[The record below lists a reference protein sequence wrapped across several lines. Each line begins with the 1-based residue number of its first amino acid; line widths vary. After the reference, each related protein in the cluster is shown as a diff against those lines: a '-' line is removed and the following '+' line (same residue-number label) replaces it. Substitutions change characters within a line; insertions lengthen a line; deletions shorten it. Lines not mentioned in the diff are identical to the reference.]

1 MIRYILPVISSNISN
16 DYAQIMN
23 IPTSVVEISFLN
35 DSYNTEFR
43 YMGTKAEWAKVS
55 IAEKP
60 KKEIVVKCT
69 DGEVMVEKR
78 AGD

>member
-1 MIRYILPVISSNISN
+1 
-16 DYAQIMN
+16 MN

-69 DGEVMVEKR
+69 DGDATVVAPKKGE
-78 AGD
+78 

>member
-1 MIRYILPVISSNISN
+1 MIRYILPVISANITN

-23 IPTSVVEISFLN
+23 IPTSVVKISFLN
-35 DSYNTEFR
+35 NSYNAEFR

-60 KKEIVVKCT
+60 KKEIVVKCI
-69 DGEVMVEKR
+69 DGEVTVEKR
-78 AGD
+78 ADN

>member
-1 MIRYILPVISSNISN
+1 MIRYILPVISANISN

-43 YMGTKAEWAKVS
+43 YMGTKTEWAKVS

-69 DGEVMVEKR
+69 DGEVTVEKR

>member
-1 MIRYILPVISSNISN
+1 
-16 DYAQIMN
+16 MN

-69 DGEVMVEKR
+69 DGEVTVEKR

>member
-1 MIRYILPVISSNISN
+1 MPVISAKITNN
-16 DYAQIMN
+16 YAQIMN
-23 IPTSVVEISFLN
+23 IPTSDVKISFLN
-35 DSYNTEFR
+35 NVYNTEFH

-60 KKEIVVKCT
+60 KKAIVVKCT
-69 DGEVMVEKR
+69 DGEVTVEKR